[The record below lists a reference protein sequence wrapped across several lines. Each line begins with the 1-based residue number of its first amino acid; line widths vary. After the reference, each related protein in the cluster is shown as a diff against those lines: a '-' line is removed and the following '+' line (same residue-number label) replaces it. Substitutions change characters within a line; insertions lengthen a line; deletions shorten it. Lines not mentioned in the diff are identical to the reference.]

1 MGPVLFSFFLFSIQ
15 IRIFVQSGPNL
26 FLNPDQ
32 NFCVFQF
39 PVVVGGGPY
48 ALMLWVAVPSLLI
61 LILNLVGGGPYAIYC
76 SYCGWRSLRSDFLC
90 FTKSENQLPSMCVVY
105 VIFPTKMQLFGH
117 WLPHFILKR
126 IKIELCFCYS
136 FAHVSITNLVKYN
149 SEAGRTWLRGKL

>member
-1 MGPVLFSFFLFSIQ
+1 MFGLFCRMPDRIRASVCRIVNHNLFASRIRQFLDVGFRIRFKRSEPFFFSIQ
-15 IRIFVQSGPNL
+15 IRIFVQSGSNM

-90 FTKSENQLPSMCVVY
+90 FTKSENQLPS
-105 VIFPTKMQLFGH
+105 T
-117 WLPHFILKR
+117 
-126 IKIELCFCYS
+126 CFYM
-136 FAHVSITNLVKYN
+136 
-149 SEAGRTWLRGKL
+149 